1 MHLQIFKIDKN
12 DGEKEYFARER
23 KLMKSNDGESTQPA
37 FLYHKHNFSE
47 QDKTFLE
54 YVGSIEESNRI
65 LMPVEEDELS
75 LHYSSNYRVIK
86 LTPHEEIAIV
96 YEDHQIIGLSPR
108 NPFQ

>member
-47 QDKTFLE
+47 QDKTFLD
-54 YVGSIEESNRI
+54 IFEESNRI

-75 LHYSSNYRVIK
+75 LHYSSNYRDIK